1 MLLYVRRVK
10 ESYIPHKGLHHSVS
24 WGLARTAALRPAEL
38 VCDPCCGTASLLVEA
53 REYWPH
59 ASYIGCDLDRAQ
71 LAKAAANVRAQHGRR
86 SEGVAASGPPSMPIA
101 LAEADC
107 GALPLRDASVDCF
120 LSDLPFGRQHG
131 SIEDNLAT
139 LYPRLLGEIGRA
151 LRPHTGRAV
160 LLTAAASAG
169 PLIDADG
176 LATAGLRHVDTQPLR
191 FCNIDCVMVLLHHA
205 SAPPDASAALFDFA
219 FRQRAGD
226 SATHTWKMEKPML
239 KPRQLAP

>member
-1 MLLYVRRVK
+1 M
-10 ESYIPHKGLHHSVS
+10 S
-24 WGLARTAALRPAEL
+24 WGLARTAALQPADL

-59 ASYIGCDLDRAQ
+59 TCYMGCDLDREQ
-71 LAKAAANVRAQHGRR
+71 LAKAAANVRAQYGRK
-86 SEGVAASGPPSMPIA
+86 SEGAAASSPPVTPII

-107 GALPLRDASVDCF
+107 GALPLRAASIDCF

-131 SIEDNLAT
+131 TVEDNLAA
-139 LYPRLLGEIGRA
+139 LYPRLLREIGRA

-160 LLTAAASAG
+160 LLTAAASTG
-169 PLIDADG
+169 PLTNAEG
-176 LATAGLRHVDTQPLR
+176 LAAVGLRHVDTQPLR
-191 FCNIDCVMVLLHHA
+191 FCNIDCVMVLLVHA
-205 SAPPDASAALFDFA
+205 TAPADAAAALFDFS
-219 FRQRAGD
+219 FRERAGD